1 MLKKNLALLALLIIP
16 ALSFSSPETIKI
28 TVKDDSFQ
36 KIKLIASHEKDTDHY
51 SVKLK
56 DKFAAK
62 EKKKEK
68 KKKPEITFSSKSTL
82 SKEHI
87 FNEEWQ
93 QEMIAIIKSHQTLL
107 FDKSGNSS
115 GLNKSQL
122 QEYNDFSMP
131 FVAFPGIEYV
141 TPNSHP
147 VAFQHEGN
155 DQYLI
160 VYHRERVMHDQEPD
174 QKPVSVHE
182 YWHIHFY
189 IGYST
194 EGEEQTY
201 SFIHDNKK
209 KPFKMVMK
217 NSVKGEPLLKTLT
230 VQ

>member
-28 TVKDDSFQ
+28 TVKDDYFQ
-36 KIKLIASHEKDTDHY
+36 KVRLIASHEKDTDHY

-107 FDKSGNSS
+107 FNQSGNSN

-122 QEYNDFSMP
+122 QEYNGFSMP
-131 FVAFPGIEYV
+131 FVTFPDIEYV
-141 TPNSHP
+141 NPNSHP
-147 VAFQHEGN
+147 VAFRHEGN
-155 DQYLI
+155 DRYLI
-160 VYHRERVMHDQEPD
+160 VYHRERAMDDQKPDQEP
-174 QKPVSVHE
+174 VHE
-182 YWHIHFY
+182 YCHIHFY
-189 IGYST
+189 MGCST